1 MPKTVVAVF
10 FRHMLLRGIFLT
22 YITWLRLVKNLTP
35 REEKSAGR
43 YKIVF
48 ANYKGEISPDESNK
62 KFAEVVDVPGVLQVL
77 AVWRCEPVS
86 AGGSFCLDYKG
97 ALPLGLQL
105 APGLCLCCPDEYE
118 VSFAKFPRDDCVVTP
133 CFCLGLEI
141 GRAHV

>member
-1 MPKTVVAVF
+1 MSKTVVAVF
-10 FRHMLLRGIFLT
+10 FRRMFLRGIFHT

-62 KFAEVVDVPGVLQVL
+62 KFAEVVDVPGVLQVF

-86 AGGSFCLDYKG
+86 AGGSFRLDYKG

-105 APGLCLCCPDEYE
+105 APGLCPSCSDEYE
-118 VSFAKFPRDDCVVTP
+118 VPFAEFPRDDCVVAP
-133 CFCLGLEI
+133 CFCLGL
-141 GRAHV
+141 VFV

>member
-48 ANYKGEISPDESNK
+48 GE
-62 KFAEVVDVPGVLQVL
+62 LQGQNQ
-77 AVWRCEPVS
+77 P
-86 AGGSFCLDYKG
+86 
-97 ALPLGLQL
+97 
-105 APGLCLCCPDEYE
+105 
-118 VSFAKFPRDDCVVTP
+118 
-133 CFCLGLEI
+133 
-141 GRAHV
+141 